1 MLKIPALY
9 LCLLMSGSA
18 WALGPPAAMTEAE
31 FDALMQQI
39 SNWNH
44 NAGVNGVFTRGV
56 LVDMPRSLIG
66 AAALDLDG

>member
-9 LCLLMSGSA
+9 LCLLISGSA

-39 SNWNH
+39 SNWNRWGADDELGTL
-44 NAGVNGVFTRGV
+44 NLIT
-56 LVDMPRSLIG
+56 PRERR
-66 AAALDLDG
+66 AAAGPL